1 MIDASEPTNPATL
14 KRAQTSWLVLAG
26 LIGLL
31 LVLAAIRPLSYP
43 DEGRY
48 AEIGRWMLQ
57 SGDWLIPRLD
67 GLPFFHKPP
76 LLYWLEAL
84 SFAALG
90 AHPWVAR
97 LTPVLHAGLMLVT
110 LYLVARRLG
119 SEQAARR
126 AVAMVGTSLAFLAGG
141 QYVNHDLM
149 VASWIS
155 IAIGSFAMAFMTGDK
170 PAPTLAR
177 LGFVACGLGILSKG
191 LIGVALPG
199 LVLLMWLVWTRQLKK
214 IIHLPWLSGLG
225 LFGLIAIP
233 WFVLVEQK
241 FPNMLNYMFGMHHF
255 QRFSGSSFNNNMP
268 WWFYIAGLIV
278 LFFPWVFFALAQLL
292 QLRRGD
298 STRPSETSSRQSKR
312 ASFPPALI
320 SLCWIW
326 VLAII
331 GFFSFPA
338 AKVIG
343 YALPVIPP
351 LAILA
356 VVGWQHVMGHRQHER
371 QLFIALCVLNIALA
385 LGLTLVVGQ
394 HTQKHS
400 SRDVGQT
407 FACLAKPGDALYV
420 LDGFPYDL
428 PFTAK
433 MNKPMLVVQDWAA
446 LRHIKSDNWRSE
458 LMDAADFDPVAAKVL
473 QTTAQL
479 ELAKTQPGNWLM
491 ASSDSPHADI
501 LATWHKVKQGAAW
514 TLYHSTSDRAP
525 GVASDTTTAIT
536 PPTPSN
542 CADINLK

>member
-1 MIDASEPTNPATL
+1 MTTP
-14 KRAQTSWLVLAG
+14 KKSWMVLAG
-26 LIGLL
+26 LMGLL
-31 LVLAAIRPLSYP
+31 LILAAIRPLAYP

-57 SGDWLIPRLD
+57 SGDWLIPRLN

-97 LTPVLHAGLMLVT
+97 LTPMLHAGLMLVA
-110 LYLVARRLG
+110 LYLAARRLG
-119 SEQAARR
+119 SEHLARR
-126 AVAMVGTSLAFLAGG
+126 AVAMLGTSLAFLAAG

-155 IAIGSFAMAFMTGDK
+155 IAIGSFAMAFMAGDK
-170 PAPTLAR
+170 PDPMLAR

-199 LVLLMWLVWTRQLKK
+199 LVLLIWLIWTRQFKK
-214 IIHLPWLSGLG
+214 IMSLPWLSGLS
-225 LFGLIAIP
+225 LFGLIALP
-233 WFVLVEQK
+233 WFYLAEQK

-255 QRFSGSSFNNNMP
+255 QRFTGTSFNNNMP
-268 WWFYIAGLIV
+268 WWFYLVGLVV

-292 QLRRGD
+292 ASR
-298 STRPSETSSRQSKR
+298 STTHTETASQQSERST
-312 ASFPPALI
+312 FPPALI

-326 VLAII
+326 VVAIV

-338 AKVIG
+338 AKIIG

-356 VVGWQHVMGHRQHER
+356 AVGWQKIMGHRQRER
-371 QLFIALCVLNIALA
+371 QLFIALCAVNIAIA
-385 LGLTLVVGQ
+385 LGLTLAVGQ
-394 HTQKHS
+394 HTQK
-400 SRDVGQT
+400 RAALDVGQA
-407 FACLAKPGDALYV
+407 FACLAQPGDSLYV

-433 MNKPMLVVQDWAA
+433 MNKPMLVVQDWEA
-446 LRHIKSDNWRSE
+446 LRRIQSDNWQSE
-458 LMDAADFDPVAAKVL
+458 LMDAAAFDPEAAKVL
-473 QTTAQL
+473 QTPAQL
-479 ELAKTQPGNWLM
+479 DLAKTQPGNWLLA
-491 ASSDSPHADI
+491 ASNSSHTDI
-501 LATWHKVKQGAAW
+501 LAAWHKVKQGSAW
-514 TLYHSTSDRAP
+514 TLYRSTTSIALGHTP
-525 GVASDTTTAIT
+525 DTTTAMT
-536 PPTPSN
+536 PPAPSN
-542 CADINLK
+542 CGDVNLK